1 MEEPNKTTKHKA
13 TSLLPPNPNS
23 SPPVEQLKLLL
34 TTTTLCSFLSRSLS
48 APSFCASHVPS
59 DVGAS
64 DSSRRPSA
72 VARDLGSPPYSF
84 DPLDM
89 RHVYIISVS
98 LRYGYYGDRRMELG
112 PNSSRLMTASAVFV
126 EHVEVRD
133 VDRKGVSLYAFSEEP
148 ELSHQTNW
156 TVSNYLIVG
165 SYSRKGFSFWLN
177 KGSRISMR
185 VEAHATTLNK
195 LQVVMLKGEQKIE
208 ILQPEHTSSQD
219 SLASKEPKFGKE
231 AEYNIEEDDKYYLDI
246 INTKP
251 RGIIIT
257 LNVNVSSTMYDI
269 TKAKAICSTT
279 KGSCRLR
286 LAFPNTHYVI
296 LTTPNNGD
304 LGDWYIELS
313 FVARVVTYIAILG
326 FIVVTIF
333 LILKY
338 LGACDGESSTLVE
351 RVEEEVNE
359 TYPIVPQKN
368 IRRTYGTNEEDEED
382 PGASSSSSEELYDEK
397 LCIICYDEQRNSF
410 FVPCGHC
417 ATCYDCAQRIMDG
430 ENKVVYFF
438 CECGKRK
445 IVSVTSECHQ
455 TLVLK
460 STA

>member
-1 MEEPNKTTKHKA
+1 MYRQMWAHPT
-13 TSLLPPNPNS
+13 PPAGHQRWQ
-23 SPPVEQLKLLL
+23 ETWARLL
-34 TTTTLCSFLSRSLS
+34 TPLTLWIC
-48 APSFCASHVPS
+48 V
-59 DVGAS
+59 
-64 DSSRRPSA
+64 
-72 VARDLGSPPYSF
+72 
-84 DPLDM
+84 
-89 RHVYIISVS
+89 SVS

-430 ENKVVYFF
+430 ENKVCPICRRLIHKVKKLFNP
-438 CECGKRK
+438 
-445 IVSVTSECHQ
+445 
-455 TLVLK
+455 
-460 STA
+460 